1 MLEYEWKYSQKLGYF
16 TSILQNRSLIVSLTK
31 DRFEKSVWTV
41 RWYKKTPCSDDDTNL
56 LTVGCSFLCL
66 PCEFGHR
73 PTSLLYSLCMILIHV
88 KNINTNNI
96 EHSIADCPEFAE
108 KEKEKMW
115 SSVWCHDVNCTG
127 WALAL
132 TNGIWI
138 IIICHPA
145 KSRKMHL
152 QKYYSYLFVP
162 VDKQRR
168 MISQLGQVLRF
179 RLSVNTI
186 ILSCRRNNIAN

>member
-96 EHSIADCPEFAE
+96 EHSIADCPWVCE
-108 KEKEKMW
+108 KRKRKNVEQCLMSRCKLHRMG
-115 SSVWCHDVNCTG
+115 TG
-127 WALAL
+127 
-132 TNGIWI
+132 TNKW
-138 IIICHPA
+138 HLNNYYLP
-145 KSRKMHL
+145 SR
-152 QKYYSYLFVP
+152 
-162 VDKQRR
+162 
-168 MISQLGQVLRF
+168 
-179 RLSVNTI
+179 
-186 ILSCRRNNIAN
+186 